1 MKKIALVTGASR
13 GIGAATALALAK
25 RGWIAHV
32 NYRQSESSARE
43 IAAQTGGLAIQ
54 ADVADL
60 QQVEQMFAQIGP
72 VSLLVNNA
80 GIAHAGLLT
89 DITPSEWQ
97 RLFDVNVTGIYHC
110 SRCAIPHMVHEK
122 AGHIINLASIL
133 GANGASC
140 EVAYSATKGAV
151 IALTKALSKE
161 LGPSG
166 IRVNCIAPGCIDT
179 DMIRNLTQADKA
191 ELANAAS
198 LCRLGSAQDVANVI
212 ALLAEED
219 TSFLTGQVVGVDGG
233 LLI

>member
-25 RGWIAHV
+25 HGWTVHV
-32 NYRQSESSARE
+32 NYKESETAARG
-43 IAAQTGGLAIQ
+43 IAAQTGGLAVQ
-54 ADVADL
+54 ADVTDL
-60 QQVEQMFAQIGP
+60 HQVEQMFAKIGP

-89 DITPSEWQ
+89 DITPGEWQ
-97 RLFDVNVTGIYHC
+97 RLFDVNVTGMYHC
-110 SRCAIPHMVHEK
+110 CRCAIPHMVHEK
-122 AGHIINLASIL
+122 AGHIINMASIL
-133 GANGASC
+133 GTNGGSC

-179 DMIRNLTQADKA
+179 DMIRNLTREDKA
-191 ELANAAS
+191 ALADAAS

-212 ALLAEED
+212 ALLAEEEAV
-219 TSFLTGQVVGVDGG
+219 FLTGQVIGVDGG
-233 LLI
+233 LVI

>member
-1 MKKIALVTGASR
+1 MKKTALVTGGSR

-25 RGWIAHV
+25 RGWTVHV
-32 NYRQSESSARE
+32 NYRKSEATAHE
-43 IAAQTGGLAIQ
+43 IAAQTGGLAVR

-60 QQVEQMFAQIGP
+60 QQVERMFAQTGP

-89 DITPSEWQ
+89 DITPDAWQ

-110 SRCAIPHMVHEK
+110 CRCAIPHMVHEK
-122 AGHIINLASIL
+122 SGQIVNLASIL
-133 GANGASC
+133 GTNGGSC

-151 IALTKALSKE
+151 IALTKALAKE

-179 DMIRNLTQADKA
+179 DMIRNLTRADKDA
-191 ELANAAS
+191 LADATAM
-198 LCRLGSAQDVANVI
+198 CRLGTPQDVAEVI
-212 ALLAEED
+212 ALLAED
-219 TSFLTGQVVGVDGG
+219 GARFVTGQVIGVDGG
-233 LLI
+233 LVI

>member
-25 RGWIAHV
+25 RGWIVHV
-32 NYRQSESSARE
+32 NYRQSASSARE

-60 QQVEQMFAQIGP
+60 EQVEHMFAQIGP

-89 DITPSEWQ
+89 DITPGEWQ

-133 GANGASC
+133 GANGGSC

>member
-13 GIGAATALALAK
+13 GIGAATALALAQ
-25 RGWIAHV
+25 RGWTVHV
-32 NYRQSESSARE
+32 NYRVSEAAARE
-43 IAAQTGGLAIQ
+43 IAAQTGGLAVQ
-54 ADVADL
+54 ADVAEL
-60 QQVEQMFAQIGP
+60 QQVERMFAEIGP

-89 DITPSEWQ
+89 DITPTEWQ

-110 SRCAIPHMVHEK
+110 CHCAIPHMVHEK

-133 GANGASC
+133 GTNGGSC

-179 DMIRNLTQADKA
+179 DMIRNLTAADRA
-191 ELANAAS
+191 ALADDTS
-198 LCRLGSAQDVANVI
+198 LCRLGTPQDVANVI
-212 ALLAEED
+212 ALLAGED

>member
-25 RGWIAHV
+25 RGWIVHV
-32 NYRQSESSARE
+32 NYRQSASAARE

-60 QQVEQMFAQIGP
+60 QQVEHMFAQIGP

-89 DITPSEWQ
+89 DITPGEWQ

-133 GANGASC
+133 GTNGGSC

>member
-1 MKKIALVTGASR
+1 MKKTALVTGGSR

-25 RGWIAHV
+25 RGWTVHV
-32 NYRQSESSARE
+32 NYRKSEAIAHE
-43 IAAQTGGLAIQ
+43 IAAQTGGLAVR

-60 QQVEQMFAQIGP
+60 QQVERMFAQTGP

-89 DITPSEWQ
+89 DITPDAWQ

-110 SRCAIPHMVHEK
+110 CRCAIPHMVHEK
-122 AGHIINLASIL
+122 SGQIVNLASIL
-133 GANGASC
+133 GTNGGSC

-151 IALTKALSKE
+151 IALTKALAKE

-179 DMIRNLTQADKA
+179 DMIRNLTRADKDA
-191 ELANAAS
+191 LADATAM
-198 LCRLGSAQDVANVI
+198 CRLGTPQDVAEVI
-212 ALLAEED
+212 ALLAED
-219 TSFLTGQVVGVDGG
+219 GARFVTGQVIGVDGG
-233 LLI
+233 LVI

>member
-1 MKKIALVTGASR
+1 MKKNALVTGASR

-25 RGWIAHV
+25 RGWTVHV
-32 NYRQSESSARE
+32 NYRKSEAAARE
-43 IAAQTGGLAIQ
+43 IAAQTGGLAVQ

-60 QQVEQMFAQIGP
+60 QQVERMFAQTGP

-89 DITPSEWQ
+89 DITPGEWQ
-97 RLFDVNVTGIYHC
+97 RLFDVNVTGMYHC
-110 SRCAIPHMVHEK
+110 CRCAIPHMVHEK

-133 GANGASC
+133 GSNGGSC

-179 DMIRNLTQADKA
+179 DMIRNLTREDRA
-191 ELANAAS
+191 ELADASS
-198 LCRLGSAQDVANVI
+198 LCRLGAPQDVANVI

-219 TSFLTGQVVGVDGG
+219 AGFVTGQVVGVDGG

>member
-13 GIGAATALALAK
+13 GIGAAAALALAK
-25 RGWIAHV
+25 RGWIVHV

-60 QQVEQMFAQIGP
+60 EQVEHMFAQIGP

-89 DITPSEWQ
+89 DITPGEWQ